1 MGFYYNKYKEAQYSS
16 PVKQKSTVAKVWT
29 GTKWAGKKVLS
40 GPIGAA
46 WLAYDVGKGLYDFDF
61 LGFKSHMNRPKGS
74 GSGGSWKP
82 ETKKEK
88 EKRESKE
95 GKVVKGGTQRFLGTV
110 D

>member
-1 MGFYYNKYKEAQYSS
+1 MAFNYKKYKEAQYSS
-16 PVKQKSTVAKVWT
+16 PVKQKTT
-29 GTKWAGKKVLS
+29 LS
-40 GPIGAA
+40 KLNKARKAIGLTPVGFG
-46 WLAYDVGKGLYDFDF
+46 WLGLEMGAQALYDFDF

-95 GKVVKGGTQRFLGTV
+95 GKVVKGGTQRFKGV
-110 D
+110 ID